1 MNVLKRNNIFFFI
14 AVIVL
19 SVMMIFCIRHYTQL
33 FSSDTM
39 STAEHL
45 SRAVPFPLMPMKVVK
60 SCNPF
65 IYVVI
70 IFTSLF
76 IMGTYFFSD
85 KKLRIFLWGLVLTGI
100 VIMSVAMLLL
110 KYLTGI

>member
-14 AVIVL
+14 AVILL
-19 SVMMIFCIRHYTQL
+19 SVMIFCTRHYVQPFL
-33 FSSDTM
+33 SDA
-39 STAEHL
+39 STAEYL
-45 SRAVPFPLMPMKVVK
+45 GPFPLPLEKMVIDN
-60 SCNPF
+60 SSNLF
-65 IYVVI
+65 IDAVI

-85 KKLRIFLWGLVLTGI
+85 KKLRIFLWGIVLMGF